1 MDVQFECFGV
11 SLIGRVCISIHA
23 FLKTMIAR
31 IVSDVSEYVF
41 VPECAPLGC
50 CLPAD
55 GCVSDT
61 TRSGNRQ
68 HACNLSYFFPK
79 RSWLLRR

>member
-1 MDVQFECFGV
+1 
-11 SLIGRVCISIHA
+11 
-23 FLKTMIAR
+23 MIAR
-31 IVSDVSEYVF
+31 FVSDVSEYVF

-68 HACNLSYFFPK
+68 HACNLSK
-79 RSWLLRR
+79 SMSW